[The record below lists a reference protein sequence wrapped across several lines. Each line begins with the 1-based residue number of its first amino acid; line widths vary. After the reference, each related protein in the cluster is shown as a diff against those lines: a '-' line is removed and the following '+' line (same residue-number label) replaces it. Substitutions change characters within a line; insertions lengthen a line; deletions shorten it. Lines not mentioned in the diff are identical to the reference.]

1 MKRLY
6 ILRHSKAGQTN
17 KKILDDQERPLTQK
31 GIEICPNV
39 AEYLKNCDILP
50 ELVISSTALRT
61 KQTAEE
67 VLKYLESN
75 AAIEYTPKLYLASS
89 ENIFTEI
96 QNISPD
102 IKSAMIVGHN
112 PGLHQFVIE
121 FSGKGDKKKF
131 REMRSN
137 FPPASIA
144 SFNLNSSEWVD
155 CEIQSGELVDFASS
169 KELKKK
175 PLELAS

>member
-6 ILRHSKAGQTN
+6 VLRHSKAGQTN
-17 KKILDDQERPLTQK
+17 KKILNDQERPLTQK
-31 GIEICPNV
+31 GLDICPNV
-39 AEYLKNCDILP
+39 AEYLQNCDIQP
-50 ELVISSTALRT
+50 ELVICSTALRT
-61 KQTAEE
+61 KQTVEE
-67 VLKYLESN
+67 VLEYLKSD
-75 AAIEYTPKLYLASS
+75 ATVEYTQKLYLASS
-89 ENIFTEI
+89 ENIFTVI

-102 IKSAMIVGHN
+102 VKSVMIAGHN

-121 FSGKGDKKKF
+121 LSGKGAKKKF

-155 CEIQSGELVDFASS
+155 CEIQSGELMDFASS

-175 PLELAS
+175 ALELAS